1 MRSKDDHLAN
11 NIINKCKEVISLQ
24 VGGGEGAELGT
35 GHVERLP
42 APGRFHKDI
51 HLFCGILEEG
61 RYEDSEGDVKLRGT
75 KGQVWGNF

>member
-1 MRSKDDHLAN
+1 MTTWPITLS
-11 NIINKCKEVISLQ
+11 INARKLFLYKLGV
-24 VGGGEGAELGT
+24 GEGAELGT
-35 GHVERLP
+35 GHVERP

-75 KGQVWGNF
+75 KGQAWGNF